1 MKWVDCHHRRG
12 TAAFPTILGLFCRH
26 FFLLRIAA
34 YSSPLFVSVLVP
46 FIKWVNTIVRCYFLC
61 FFCFF
66 PCPFSSYLLFPF
78 PPFFLLLLF
87 SYHLFWR
94 FSFALWPSCLPCRQ
108 HCPNLWPGRL
118 LTISF
123 DAGISVFCERH
134 RRRRTWHSCD
144 SILFMVFNSQ
154 EVLCFCLQIK
164 CAGFLTNLSF
174 KDVCRNVRSN
184 VKNIKSTLKSFKYN
198 KIQH

>member
-1 MKWVDCHHRRG
+1 M
-12 TAAFPTILGLFCRH
+12 LFLVLSL
-26 FFLLRIAA
+26 FF
-34 YSSPLFVSVLVP
+34 SPVLFHL
-46 FIKWVNTIVRCYFLC
+46 II
-61 FFCFF
+61 
-66 PCPFSSYLLFPF
+66 FSFPF
-78 PPFFLLLLF
+78 PPFFF
-87 SYHLFWR
+87 SYFLATISSEAFHLLP
-94 FSFALWPSCLPCRQ
+94 LWPSCLPCRQ
-108 HCPNLWPGRL
+108 HCPNFWPRRL

-144 SILFMVFNSQ
+144 LILFMVFNSQ
-154 EVLCFCLQIK
+154 EVLCFCLQMK

-184 VKNIKSTLKSFKYN
+184 VKNIKSTLKSFKCN